1 MKKTLAK
8 ILALALCAILLV
20 TGTVFVTLAYL
31 QANTE
36 IVRNTFSSA
45 GVTLILN
52 ETKVNTEGKPVG
64 ADGTT
69 VLENKADYI
78 RKDNMENAYELVPGS
93 TYMKDPMVTV
103 KEGSVPC
110 YIFIAI
116 CDTMFESGNDENRG
130 EYGES
135 AKEQALL
142 NGDINE
148 GRKGYISVQLAA
160 NGWVKL
166 EGAQITNAEINE
178 KLSDFDNAWV
188 TSGYSIYYY
197 TETENRNDGSND
209 GWIDA
214 SNGDIELKIF
224 EEFTV
229 KSTVTAT
236 DLNANGKTLQIIAFG
251 VQSQGF
257 EAQGERNVYRVAWE
271 DTFGSQGDMSGT

>member
-45 GVTLILN
+45 GVTLVLN
-52 ETKVNTEGKPVG
+52 ETKVNTEGKPVA
-64 ADGTT
+64 ADGKT
-69 VLENKADYI
+69 VLSNEADYI
-78 RKDNMENAYELVPGS
+78 REDNMENAYELVPGS

-103 KEGSVPC
+103 KQGSVPC

-116 CDTMFESGNDENRG
+116 CDSMFESGNG
-130 EYGES
+130 S
-135 AKEQALL
+135 ASAASDKEQQLL
-142 NGDINE
+142 NGDTNE
-148 GRKGYISVQLAA
+148 GRKGYISAQLAA
-160 NGWVKL
+160 NGWVKM
-166 EGAQITNAEINE
+166 EASIE
-178 KLSDFDNAWV
+178 SDAIKGMLNDEWWNN
-188 TSGYSIYYY
+188 GYTIYCY
-197 TETENRNDGSND
+197 TETESRNDGTND

-214 SNGDIELKIF
+214 SNGDIKLKIF

-236 DLNANGKTLQIIAFG
+236 DLNANDKVLQIIAFG

-257 EAQGERNVYRVAWE
+257 KADGSRDVYRVAWE
-271 DTFGSQGDMSGT
+271 ATYGAQDDMSGT

>member
-45 GVTLILN
+45 GVTLVLN
-52 ETKVNTEGKPVG
+52 ETKVNSEGKPVS
-64 ADGTT
+64 ADGQT
-69 VLENKADYI
+69 VLNNEADYI
-78 RKDNMENAYELVPGS
+78 REGILENAYELVPGS

-103 KEGSVPC
+103 KENSVPC

-116 CDTMFESGNDENRG
+116 CDTMFESGNG
-130 EYGES
+130 S
-135 AKEQALL
+135 ATVASDKEQMLL
-142 NGDINE
+142 NGDTNE
-148 GRKGYISVQLAA
+148 GRKGYISAQLAA
-160 NGWVKL
+160 NGWVKM
-166 EGAQITNAEINE
+166 EGAVIESEAITGM
-178 KLSDFDNAWV
+178 FDGAWDN
-188 TSGYSIYYY
+188 GYTIYCY
-197 TETENRNDGSND
+197 TETESRNDGTND

-214 SNGDIELKIF
+214 SNGDIKLKIF

-236 DLNANGKTLQIIAFG
+236 DLNANDKTLQIIAFG

-257 EAQGERNVYRVAWE
+257 KADGSRDVYRVAWE
-271 DTFGSQGDMSGT
+271 ATYGSQEDMSGT